1 MKKLVA
7 FLAPLAFAAGLVA
20 ACSDT
25 PTDTPTPSNDAAI
38 DKKPISN
45 DTGTPDV
52 AQSTCKPGDISAFKP
67 EWIPPNPVN
76 PTACSAQEITDY
88 YAKCYDATTST
99 TQACTAFQNAAK
111 NCVKCMVTVST
122 ATKWGALISTD
133 GVITANI
140 GGCIAL
146 KEGDVTANG
155 CGAKYQATYQCGL
168 AACEANCPILSD
180 DNNVSF
186 KAYQKCLS
194 DAKKT
199 VCKTYEDAKCKSTA
213 PGDAVDLCQDQ
224 AQGFQDYFT
233 IMGTVFCGGYTSDGG
248 VSDAGSDASSSDASS
263 SDASS
268 DAGGG
273 G

>member
-7 FLAPLAFAAGLVA
+7 FLAPLAIAAGLVV

-25 PTDTPTPSNDAAI
+25 PTDTPTPVQDAAA

-52 AQSTCKPGDISAFKP
+52 AVSTCKPGDISTFKP

-88 YAKCYDATTST
+88 YAKCYDSTTST

-111 NCVKCMVTVST
+111 NCVKCMVTLST

-146 KEGDVTANG
+146 KDGDVTANG

-168 AACEANCPILSD
+168 AACEANCPVTSD
-180 DNNVSF
+180 DPKSF
-186 KAYQKCLS
+186 PAYQKCLS

-199 VCKTYEDAKCKSTA
+199 VCKTYEDAKCKSTT
-213 PGDAVDLCQDQ
+213 PGDAVDTCQDT

-233 IMGTVFCGGYTSDGG
+233 IMGKVFCGGYASDGG
-248 VSDAGSDASSSDASS
+248 ASDGGSSDAA
-263 SDASS
+263 SDAPS